1 MVLAQHLAHCGS
13 YSELGFV
20 GYIKMKG
27 KEKEERGDK
36 HDEVGK

>member
-1 MVLAQHLAHCGS
+1 MLAQHLAHWGF
-13 YSELGFV
+13 YSGLGLV

-27 KEKEERGDK
+27 KEKEERDDE